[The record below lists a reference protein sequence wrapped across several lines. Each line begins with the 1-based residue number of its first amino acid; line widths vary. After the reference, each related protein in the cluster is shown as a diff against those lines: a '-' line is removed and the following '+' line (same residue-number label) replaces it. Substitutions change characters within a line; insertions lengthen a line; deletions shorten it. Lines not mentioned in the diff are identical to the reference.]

1 MNEKGTFEKWMRKGY
16 RTVIVICAI
25 AVILSILALYF
36 GSPSEEAEIPKLSE
50 GQEIMKR

>member
-16 RTVIVICAI
+16 RIVIVICAI

-36 GSPSEEAEIPKLSE
+36 GGPSDDAPLPISNEI
-50 GQEIMKR
+50 QESF